1 MENQDQQLKDILAAE
16 KQEFLAVMSHEL
28 RTPMTGTKGY
38 LSMILDGDA
47 GEISPDVREYVAQAY
62 VANDHL
68 IRLVERMMK
77 TVALQEGK
85 VKLNIQK
92 LDLVKN
98 IEMLTN
104 DFQIPAKDKKLTLT
118 YEKPYMPKGDSAQ
131 GRPTQPIFV
140 LADPDRLREVL
151 MNLIS
156 NAIKFTSQGS
166 ITIKNRNMNSWA
178 VTDIIDTGTGIKKEN
193 QGKLFEIFTK
203 TNLSLMGQEKGTGLG
218 LYLARHLA
226 EIQGGK
232 VWLEESIE
240 GKGSTFSAS
249 FPKYNNE
256 HP

>member
-1 MENQDQQLKDILAAE
+1 MENQNQQLKDILVAE

-62 VANDHL
+62 VANDRL

-85 VKLNIQK
+85 VHLNIQK

-98 IEMLTN
+98 LEILTH
-104 DFQIPAKDKKLTLT
+104 DFQIPAKNKKLTLT
-118 YEKPYMPKGDSAQ
+118 YEKPNS
-131 GRPTQPIFV
+131 PIFV

-156 NAIKFTSQGS
+156 NAVKFTQQGS
-166 ITIKNRNMNSWA
+166 ITIKNRSMNSWA
-178 VTDIIDTGTGIKKEN
+178 VTDIIDTGVGIKKED

-218 LYLARHLA
+218 LYLARKLA

-232 VWLEESIE
+232 VWLEESTLE
-240 GKGSTFSAS
+240 KGSTFSAA
-249 FPKYNNE
+249 FPIAK
-256 HP
+256 